1 MIKLMESLTKK
12 NLDKQQLSSLFV
24 QKTNINI
31 HKDNNNLS
39 NMFKNHPILAKDGN
53 NSKNDIKQL
62 SMDSTNSVSKPQLSD
77 LLPSFSCE
85 KKSAKFFADND
96 KNDETN
102 INCKRKFF
110 DFIDETKHKSNS
122 SISYLNEFRVPHFTL
137 SQNDSENFHRGN
149 DILASKK
156 HKSVIR
162 NEFEINGMI
171 PINSLE
177 NSKISKEGFIHEL
190 SKIKKLKHSHTQEFD
205 YRNDLEKKEGDPFEF
220 FQ

>member
-12 NLDKQQLSSLFV
+12 NLDKQQLSSIFV
-24 QKTNINI
+24 QKTNLNI

-110 DFIDETKHKSNS
+110 DFIDENKHKSNS

-137 SQNDSENFHRGN
+137 SQNDSEHFH
-149 DILASKK
+149 KK
-156 HKSVIR
+156 NKSVNR
-162 NEFEINGMI
+162 NEFEINNMI
-171 PINSLE
+171 PINSIE
-177 NSKISKEGFIHEL
+177 NSKISKEGYIHEL
-190 SKIKKLKHSHTQEFD
+190 SKFKKLKHSHTQEFD
-205 YRNDLEKKEGDPFEF
+205 ERNYFEKKEGDSFEF